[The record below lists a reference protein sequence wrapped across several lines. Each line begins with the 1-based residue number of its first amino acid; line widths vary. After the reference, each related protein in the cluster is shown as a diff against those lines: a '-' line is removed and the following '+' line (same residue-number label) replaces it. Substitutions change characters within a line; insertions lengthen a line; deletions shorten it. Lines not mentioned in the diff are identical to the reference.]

1 MRAMNLYLLTRAE
14 NDRIFSMLAGE
25 LSGEDRNKDYS
36 RHEAQSLRSL
46 VGQLIPELRSGSES
60 SSCGWIPHLDGFF
73 FSYTIAH
80 ISKEFDLLK
89 ISGDGKCI
97 LNIELKS
104 EAIDEKRISKQL
116 SQNRYYLTHISTTIY
131 SFTYV
136 METNKLYN
144 MNDRGYMHACEM
156 ADLAEILCKPAFAE
170 YVEKDLDQFFRAA
183 DYLISPVDAHDKFLQ
198 GSYFLTNQQFEF
210 KRRILEVLKENR
222 KDHPALITVTGSTG
236 TGKTL
241 LLFDLA
247 LELSK
252 RKKVLILLGGNLQ
265 EGHRILDERL
275 KKVWIRSADDFD
287 TDEDWSYILVDEGNR
302 ISADALQRLS
312 DYALSENV
320 PCIIAYDPRRL
331 KGSEE
336 QIAEIR
342 RRIGALDPLTL
353 EFTGNIRIN
362 RPIYAFLRALF
373 NRKENVSAVNFD
385 CIDVLCAE
393 NTGSADEIAG
403 YYSEKGYH
411 KIPLPGAGG
420 GLTEG
425 LMEDDIV
432 GLEIDRVTIVLDG
445 RFYYDDDKRLQCGGD
460 LGEEALT
467 MLYEGISRTREKLCL
482 IIAGNEILL
491 SQIMSVRKQ

>member
-14 NDRIFSMLAGE
+14 DDRNFSMLAGE
-25 LSGEDRNKDYS
+25 LSGEERHKNYS
-36 RHEAQSLRSL
+36 RHEVNSLRSL
-46 VGQLIPELRSGSES
+46 VAHLVPELSSRSESGSE
-60 SSCGWIPHLDGFF
+60 WIPSLDGFF

-104 EAIDEKRISKQL
+104 EAIEEKRISKQL

-136 METNKLYN
+136 METNTLYN
-144 MNDRGYMHACEM
+144 LNDRGYMHVCGMGE
-156 ADLAEILCKPAFAE
+156 LAEILCKPAFAE

-183 DYLISPVDAHDKFLQ
+183 DYLISPVDAPYKFLQ

-210 KRRILEVLKENR
+210 KRRILDVLSEEK
-222 KDHPALITVTGSTG
+222 KDPPSLITVTGSTG

-252 RKKVLILLGGNLQ
+252 KKKVLILLGGKLQ
-265 EGHRILDERL
+265 AGHRILDERL
-275 KKVWIRSADDFD
+275 KKVWIRSADEFD
-287 TDEDWSYILVDEGNR
+287 SDEDWSYILVDEGNR
-302 ISADALQRLS
+302 ISADAFDRLS
-312 DYALSENV
+312 VYIRSQNV
-320 PCIIAYDPRRL
+320 PCIIAYDPRRM
-331 KGSEE
+331 KGWEGQE
-336 QIAEIR
+336 DMQQ
-342 RRIGALDPLTL
+342 RIGELDPIRL

-373 NRKENVSAVNFD
+373 NRRERISAANSD
-385 CIDVLCAE
+385 CIDILYAE
-393 NTGSADEIAG
+393 NMESAGAILDYYAG
-403 YYSEKGYH
+403 KGYH
-411 KIPLPGAGG
+411 KIRLPGAVSDKKG
-420 GLTEG
+420 G

-432 GLEIDRVTIVLDG
+432 GLEIERVAILLDD
-445 RFYYDDDKRLQCGGD
+445 RFYYDDDNRLQARGES
-460 LGEEALT
+460 GEEALT
-467 MLYEGISRTREKLCL
+467 LLYEGISRTREKLCL
-482 IIAGNEILL
+482 LVAGDEKLL
-491 SQIMSVRKQ
+491 SQIMSIRKDD

>member
-1 MRAMNLYLLTRAE
+1 MRAMNLYLLTRSE
-14 NDRIFSMLAGE
+14 NDSSFSMLAGE
-25 LSGEDRNKDYS
+25 LSGEERNKDYS

-302 ISADALQRLS
+302 ISA
-312 DYALSENV
+312 
-320 PCIIAYDPRRL
+320 
-331 KGSEE
+331 GSEE

-411 KIPLPGAGG
+411 KILLPGAGG